1 MDILTVSHL
10 TKIYGEGEA
19 ATRAL
24 DDVSFSVEEGEF
36 VAIVGSSGSGKSTL
50 LHLIGGVD
58 RPTSG
63 HVLLNGAD
71 VYARSD
77 EELAVFRRRQVGL
90 IYQFYNLIPTL
101 SVEQNIKLPMLL
113 DKRRPDEAYFRGLVA
128 GLGLEDKLKA
138 YVQEK
143 ISRGKVDVFL
153 QIETLE
159 ETDVQV
165 LVNHSL
171 ASAYVQALR
180 ELKERYQLADD
191 VSLALLSKYSDVFS
205 VHKAPENEEAVWEA
219 VRQVA
224 DIAIE
229 SFLKMREAEGE
240 RLKADILE
248 KARDI
253 ISLVDQVEQV
263 TPETVENYRERLR
276 AKIEELLG
284 DNHMDEQRVLTEVAI
299 FADKVAVDEETVR
312 LRSHFQ
318 QLQKLVDSQGP
329 VGRKIDFLVQ
339 EMNREANT
347 IGSKSVNSKI
357 AYLVVDIKALI
368 EKIREQVQN
377 VE

>member
-1 MDILTVSHL
+1 MLRSMTGFGR
-10 TKIYGEGEA
+10 GED
-19 ATRAL
+19 T
-24 DDVSFSVEEGEF
+24 
-36 VAIVGSSGSGKSTL
+36 
-50 LHLIGGVD
+50 IGG
-58 RPTSG
+58 R
-63 HVLLNGAD
+63 HI
-71 VYARSD
+71 
-77 EELAVFRRRQVGL
+77 VFEIKSVNHKYFEFNSR
-90 IYQFYNLIPTL
+90 IP
-101 SVEQNIKLPMLL
+101 
-113 DKRRPDEAYFRGLVA
+113 RGYLF
-128 GLGLEDKLKA
+128 LEDKLKA
-138 YVQEK
+138 YIQGK

-171 ASAYVQALR
+171 ASAYVTALQ
-180 ELKERYQLADD
+180 ELKERYQLPDEP
-191 VSLALLSKYSDVFS
+191 SLALLSQYSDIFS
-205 VHKAPENEEAVWEA
+205 VHKAPEDEDAVWEA

-224 DIAIE
+224 DQAIA
-229 SFLKMREAEGE
+229 SFLKMREAEGA

-248 KARDI
+248 KAGEI
-253 ISLVDQVEQV
+253 VALVDQVERH
-263 TPETVENYRERLR
+263 TPETVEHYRERLK
-276 AKIEELLG
+276 AKIEELLQ
-284 DNHMDEQRVLTEVAI
+284 DNRFDEQRVLTEVAI

-318 QLQKLVDSQGP
+318 QLQRLVDSDGP

-347 IGSKSVNSKI
+347 IGSKSVNSQI

>member
-1 MDILTVSHL
+1 MLRSMTGFGR
-10 TKIYGEGEA
+10 GED
-19 ATRAL
+19 T
-24 DDVSFSVEEGEF
+24 
-36 VAIVGSSGSGKSTL
+36 
-50 LHLIGGVD
+50 IGG
-58 RPTSG
+58 R
-63 HVLLNGAD
+63 HI
-71 VYARSD
+71 
-77 EELAVFRRRQVGL
+77 VFEIKSVNHKYFEFNSR
-90 IYQFYNLIPTL
+90 IP
-101 SVEQNIKLPMLL
+101 
-113 DKRRPDEAYFRGLVA
+113 RGYLF
-128 GLGLEDKLKA
+128 LEDKLKA
-138 YVQEK
+138 YIQGK

-171 ASAYVQALR
+171 ASAYVTALQ
-180 ELKERYQLADD
+180 ELKERYQLPDEP
-191 VSLALLSKYSDVFS
+191 SLALLSKYSDIFS
-205 VHKAPENEEAVWEA
+205 VHKAPEDEDAVWEA

-224 DIAIE
+224 DQAIV
-229 SFLKMREAEGE
+229 SFLKMREAEGA

-248 KARDI
+248 KAGEI
-253 ISLVDQVEQV
+253 VALVDQVERH
-263 TPETVENYRERLR
+263 TPETVEHYRERLK
-276 AKIEELLG
+276 AKIEELLQ
-284 DNHMDEQRVLTEVAI
+284 DNRFDEQRVLTEVAI

-318 QLQKLVDSQGP
+318 QLQRLVDSDGP

-347 IGSKSVNSKI
+347 IGSKSVNSQI

>member
-1 MDILTVSHL
+1 MLRSMTGFGR
-10 TKIYGEGEA
+10 GED
-19 ATRAL
+19 T
-24 DDVSFSVEEGEF
+24 
-36 VAIVGSSGSGKSTL
+36 
-50 LHLIGGVD
+50 IGG
-58 RPTSG
+58 R
-63 HVLLNGAD
+63 HI
-71 VYARSD
+71 
-77 EELAVFRRRQVGL
+77 VFEIKSVNHKYFEFNSR
-90 IYQFYNLIPTL
+90 IP
-101 SVEQNIKLPMLL
+101 
-113 DKRRPDEAYFRGLVA
+113 RGYLF
-128 GLGLEDKLKA
+128 LEDKLKA
-138 YVQEK
+138 YIQGK

-159 ETDVQV
+159 EMDVQV

-171 ASAYVQALR
+171 ASAYVTALQ
-180 ELKERYQLADD
+180 ELKERYQLPDEP
-191 VSLALLSKYSDVFS
+191 SLALLSKYSDIFS
-205 VHKAPENEEAVWEA
+205 VHKAPEDEDAVWEA

-224 DIAIE
+224 DQAIA
-229 SFLKMREAEGE
+229 SFLKMREAEGA

-248 KARDI
+248 KAGEI
-253 ISLVDQVEQV
+253 VALVDQVERH
-263 TPETVENYRERLR
+263 TPETVEHYRERLK
-276 AKIEELLG
+276 AKIEELLQ
-284 DNHMDEQRVLTEVAI
+284 DNRFDEQRVLTEVAI

-318 QLQKLVDSQGP
+318 QLQKLVDSDGP

>member
-1 MDILTVSHL
+1 MLRSMTGFGR
-10 TKIYGEGEA
+10 GED
-19 ATRAL
+19 T
-24 DDVSFSVEEGEF
+24 
-36 VAIVGSSGSGKSTL
+36 
-50 LHLIGGVD
+50 IGG
-58 RPTSG
+58 R
-63 HVLLNGAD
+63 HI
-71 VYARSD
+71 
-77 EELAVFRRRQVGL
+77 VFEIKSVNHKYFEFNSR
-90 IYQFYNLIPTL
+90 IP
-101 SVEQNIKLPMLL
+101 
-113 DKRRPDEAYFRGLVA
+113 RGYLF
-128 GLGLEDKLKA
+128 LEDKLKA
-138 YVQEK
+138 YIQGK

-171 ASAYVQALR
+171 AYVTALQ
-180 ELKERYQLADD
+180 ELKERYQLPDEP
-191 VSLALLSKYSDVFS
+191 SLALLSKYSDIFS
-205 VHKAPENEEAVWEA
+205 VHKAPEDEDAVWEA

-224 DIAIE
+224 DQAIA
-229 SFLKMREAEGE
+229 SFLKMREAEGA

-248 KARDI
+248 KAGEI
-253 ISLVDQVEQV
+253 VALVDQVERH
-263 TPETVENYRERLR
+263 TPETVEHYRERLK
-276 AKIEELLG
+276 AKIEELLQ
-284 DNHMDEQRVLTEVAI
+284 DNRFDEQRVLTEVAI

-318 QLQKLVDSQGP
+318 QLQRLVDSDGP

-347 IGSKSVNSKI
+347 IGSKSVNSQI

>member
-1 MDILTVSHL
+1 MLRSMTGFGR
-10 TKIYGEGEA
+10 GED
-19 ATRAL
+19 T
-24 DDVSFSVEEGEF
+24 
-36 VAIVGSSGSGKSTL
+36 
-50 LHLIGGVD
+50 IGGRHIVFEIK
-58 RPTSG
+58 SVN
-63 HVLLNGAD
+63 HKYFEFNS
-71 VYARSD
+71 RS
-77 EELAVFRRRQVGL
+77 
-90 IYQFYNLIPTL
+90 P
-101 SVEQNIKLPMLL
+101 
-113 DKRRPDEAYFRGLVA
+113 RGYLF
-128 GLGLEDKLKA
+128 LEDKLKA
-138 YVQEK
+138 YIQGK

-171 ASAYVQALR
+171 ASAYVTALQ
-180 ELKERYQLADD
+180 ELKERYQLPDEP
-191 VSLALLSKYSDVFS
+191 SLALLSKYSDIFS
-205 VHKAPENEEAVWEA
+205 VHKAPEDEDAVWEA

-224 DIAIE
+224 DQAIA
-229 SFLKMREAEGE
+229 SFLKMREAEGA

-248 KARDI
+248 KAGEI
-253 ISLVDQVEQV
+253 VALVDQVERH
-263 TPETVENYRERLR
+263 TPETVEHYRERLK
-276 AKIEELLG
+276 AKIEELLQ
-284 DNHMDEQRVLTEVAI
+284 DNRFDEQRVLTEVAI

-318 QLQKLVDSQGP
+318 QLQRLVDSDGP

-347 IGSKSVNSKI
+347 IGSKSVNSQI